1 MTLTNIV
8 MVNAVCYE
16 NFKGEKYLAYLGY
29 EDKAKLEEK
38 IEEINRN
45 KTNKLP
51 TGEVINWDK
60 VKRFFVEEQEDFF

>member
-8 MVNAVCYE
+8 MINAVCYE

-38 IEEINRN
+38 LKKLIETKLINYQQVRLLIGI
-45 KTNKLP
+45 K
-51 TGEVINWDK
+51 
-60 VKRFFVEEQEDFF
+60 